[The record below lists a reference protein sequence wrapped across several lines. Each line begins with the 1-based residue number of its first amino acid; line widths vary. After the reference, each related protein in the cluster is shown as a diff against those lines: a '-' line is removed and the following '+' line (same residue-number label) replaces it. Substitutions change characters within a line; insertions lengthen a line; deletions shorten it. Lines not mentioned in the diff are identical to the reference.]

1 VLFHDGIPEAPVPVP
16 GVFSRVAS
24 HNDEIA
30 GSVPEMMRPDPADIA
45 VARCIFA
52 FVTIMVALTISHVA
66 LESGFSNQGIHNILL
81 TGALITGVILAVE
94 YFGRKLRKSK

>member
-1 VLFHDGIPEAPVPVP
+1 
-16 GVFSRVAS
+16 
-24 HNDEIA
+24 
-30 GSVPEMMRPDPADIA
+30 MMRPDPADMA

-66 LESGFSNQGIHNILL
+66 LELGFSNQGIRNIAL

-94 YFGRKLRKSK
+94 YFGRKLRKPK